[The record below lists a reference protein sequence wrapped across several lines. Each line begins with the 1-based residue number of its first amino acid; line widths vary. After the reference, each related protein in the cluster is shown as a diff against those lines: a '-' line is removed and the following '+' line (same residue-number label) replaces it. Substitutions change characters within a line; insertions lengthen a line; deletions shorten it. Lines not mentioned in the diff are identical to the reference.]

1 MFLSTVHESSLLTVF
16 FVVYLFRIALGK
28 GLRTPT
34 QTLLNP
40 TLSIILCSSG
50 KNGRLFIPRV
60 QWTLKTHKQHRT
72 AAFRQMAL
80 VCLRPPWRSCFLCY
94 VCRKAEAQMWHLAQ
108 FLRGKL
114 KEDTKPSAIFR
125 AECYSIWRACM
136 KASSHPACRIQV
148 SFLADISA
156 ASRIPPGP
164 KLLPLLTQRLLRE
177 WFINLFLKDH
187 RRVTANYYQS
197 AAILKTY
204 SRSEF

>member
-1 MFLSTVHESSLLTVF
+1 MIVFL
-16 FVVYLFRIALGK
+16 VVYLFRIVLGK

-34 QTLLNP
+34 YILFNL

-50 KNGRLFIPRV
+50 NKGRLLIPRV
-60 QWTLKTHKQHRT
+60 EWTLKTHKQHRT
-72 AAFRQMAL
+72 AGFIQMAL
-80 VCLRPPWRSCFLCY
+80 VCLRPSSRSCFLCY

-136 KASSHPACRIQV
+136 KASSHPACGIQV
-148 SFLADISA
+148 SFLADISV
-156 ASRIPPGP
+156 ASQSPPGP
-164 KLLPLLTQRLLRE
+164 KLLALLTQRLLRE

-187 RRVTANYYQS
+187 LRVTANYHQN
-197 AAILKTY
+197 AVILKTY
-204 SRSEF
+204 SRS